1 MGSTAGGLLLAL
13 IGCFLCFLTYR
24 KQDMFWNL
32 LSTRLLRQTLGDA
45 TTYILLYLESAVL
58 IVVGILVAMG
68 VLY

>member
-1 MGSTAGGLLLAL
+1 
-13 IGCFLCFLTYR
+13 
-24 KQDMFWNL
+24 MFWNL

-45 TTYILLYLESAVL
+45 TTYILLYLVSAVL